1 MGHSHNQI
9 QEEPDA
15 YRTNGLFNIAVPFE
29 EDTTALLDAA
39 YEYRYKKNLN
49 GNDEDPT
56 GISVEAAASYGRIRT
71 ISASAHVVSGTPN
84 MTFMVV
90 SRATKILLMPKLLLL
105 SDVSPANELQVGMII
120 VHDLPSVGKNLQDHC
135 DVFTSE
141 LVDNSICSRSSSINS
156 EEQIQ
161 KAQKQW
167 NEDRSG
173 SLTVHYGTVCRAF
186 LQEPSLK
193 DYGTSYIHTVAALR
207 T

>member
-1 MGHSHNQI
+1 
-9 QEEPDA
+9 
-15 YRTNGLFNIAVPFE
+15 VPFE

-84 MTFMVV
+84 MTIMVV
-90 SRATKILLMPKLLLL
+90 SRATKILFDGTKATAGVRINGTKTVYASKEVILRADAIDSPKLLLL
-105 SDVSPANELQVGMII
+105 SDVSPANELQVGIII

-186 LQEPSLK
+186 LQEPSLVRIK
-193 DYGTSYIHTVAALR
+193 YWR
-207 T
+207 